1 MTDKP
6 APNNY
11 LKVAYAGVSFTA
23 LFTGFIAAQNV
34 ASSVYKGLGFNGLGE
49 ACVLTIYLFL
59 ALGSIIASYV
69 KKMLSYRAGFVIG
82 SLGYGS
88 LVLASLITSTCSDK
102 YDPTRKQK
110 PFYCEKTIIYAL
122 NIGFSVLVG
131 LGASIIWLTQ
141 SDYVNSAATE
151 ETKGRYNGLFWSLM
165 QQAQI
170 LSSVLVKLL
179 LSDNPFYLY
188 VVLMGFVI
196 VATVMFAFTPN
207 LEAAAAPS
215 VESMDSFG
223 TSIGKFFKAFC
234 AKRSTFLLPGMM
246 LIGVAIAFYANFLG
260 RVNANITADSVKN
273 IAAGDIE
280 NFNSGRLGWVL
291 IALALGEIAAG
302 LTVGRMADKMNK
314 ITLNH
319 WMIIVPEI
327 GLVLTY
333 AAYYFDWYPVLV
345 GSGFMWGYT
354 DTALNSI
361 VGIIIGVVFG
371 GSMEYFCLMRFFTG
385 MGAAAGSLLAIAIPD
400 TTTFTLITAVAIILL
415 HLMFL
420 MSKNDNIEQE
430 SKDMHEPLTS
440 DV

>member
-1 MTDKP
+1 M
-6 APNNY
+6 
-11 LKVAYAGVSFTA
+11 
-23 LFTGFIAAQNV
+23 
-34 ASSVYKGLGFNGLGE
+34 
-49 ACVLTIYLFL
+49 
-59 ALGSIIASYV
+59 
-69 KKMLSYRAGFVIG
+69 
-82 SLGYGS
+82 
-88 LVLASLITSTCSDK
+88 
-102 YDPTRKQK
+102 
-110 PFYCEKTIIYAL
+110 

-151 ETKGRYNGLFWSLM
+151 ETKGQYNGLFWTLM

-207 LEAAAAPS
+207 LEAAAPS
-215 VESMDSFG
+215 VESMDSLG
-223 TSIGKFFKAFC
+223 TSVGKFFKAF
-234 AKRSTFLLPGMM
+234 ATKRSTFLLPGMM

-273 IAAGDIE
+273 IAAGDVE

-333 AAYYFDWYPVLV
+333 AAYFFDWYPVLV
-345 GSGFMWGYT
+345 GSGFVWGYT

-400 TTTFTLITAVAIILL
+400 TTTFSLITAVAIILL

-430 SKDMHEPLTS
+430 SKDLKEPLTS
-440 DV
+440 EF